1 MIWLRHSAARR
12 IALVAFG
19 VYAAAMLLLGRRSIM
34 PPMPPSRARSPQRGA
49 GQRRADRAI
58 SSRGWR
64 AFRAPSPCSKAQGRS
79 RWAPRFFARRAA
91 AGGQSFHRRP
101 RARLAPHHLLDPLE
115 GRDTARAKATLL
127 PGGYRLVVAA
137 DLEDLEAI
145 DRAILAIFA
154 VAMLALLALGVG
166 RAGAG
171 ALSARQAG
179 GDRGHRLA
187 IIAGDL
193 ATRAPPARMAT
204 SLTGWPPRSTPC
216 STGSPR

>member
-1 MIWLRHSAARR
+1 VEQASSALIAQYRHE
-12 IALVAFG
+12 
-19 VYAAAMLLLGRRSIM
+19 
-34 PPMPPSRARSPQRGA
+34 
-49 GQRRADRAI
+49 
-58 SSRGWR
+58 GWR

-145 DRAILAIFA
+145 DRAILAILPSPCWRCWRWA
-154 VAMLALLALGVG
+154 W
-166 RAGAG
+166 G
-171 ALSARQAG
+171 ALVLARYLRPSW
-179 GDRGHRLA
+179 RG
-187 IIAGDL
+187 
-193 ATRAPPARMAT
+193 
-204 SLTGWPPRSTPC
+204 
-216 STGSPR
+216 